1 MLPLI
6 FCVCI
11 CMRIKHFVKI
21 KLLMYNIFSQQA
33 ESQVCRPIKTEAGR
47 VKERPNLHLK
57 IPPPAGSVSAS
68 SQPSS
73 AESPF
78 PLLPDSGSSSV
89 FFSDGP
95 VRTPGSAEIR
105 TDPLAKF
112 PPQSPHCHSH
122 PPTPFS
128 HAGASPLQASFSGY
142 VPSGPQGPPQGRPA
156 SLGPF
161 DMQPGTPGTP
171 RRAQQVDPYFRSQLQ
186 KQQGHL
192 PQSQQGSQESLAPPG
207 SPHSRVAGL
216 GESPLFSPSHST
228 HYGDAFR
235 NQQGMGRPEY
245 GSSPSHSGQI
255 SSPASTGQYRADMSV
270 PSPRSSTGR
279 TDLSTG
285 SPAGM
290 LESGDG
296 LFKAPMT
303 PRMHQ
308 GDGGALHPG
317 ASPSHPSEGYKQSP
331 SHPFP
336 ESQLIPR
343 PQSGDN
349 CSLGPQRHPVNQQEM
364 CPRVPSSPQSH
375 SNSQSPHTPGGHS
388 NDGYSAQSPA
398 TPRFQSPEHCSQP
411 SSRPHS
417 RDAFTAVHK
426 PVRSPSVAPEAPS
439 FKNSPHHTNSTLGD
453 PLSGKP
459 SAPPH
464 FSSITSAGGFQ
475 IAQQQTQMVQ
485 GQLQHSQAQQNIG
498 ADNYGAR
505 VPTPSGSQE
514 VPVARQ
520 PDPIHQ
526 PTLPGTQ
533 EMSDISTVQD
543 PALGGL
549 SPSELEKHR
558 QVLVL
563 RHFGVILCTG
573 HLLIAVTLC
582 FFFSARG

>member
-1 MLPLI
+1 MNETFSCGLMEIMLLT
-6 FCVCI
+6 CY
-11 CMRIKHFVKI
+11 
-21 KLLMYNIFSQQA
+21 LFSQQA
-33 ESQVCRPIKTEAGR
+33 ESQVCRPVKTETGR
-47 VKERPNLHLK
+47 VKERPNLHLQ

-73 AESPF
+73 AESPY
-78 PLLPDSGSSSV
+78 PLLPDSGSSV

-142 VPSGPQGPPQGRPA
+142 APSGPQGPPQGRPA

-192 PQSQQGSQESLAPPG
+192 TQSQQGSQESLAPPG

-216 GESPLFSPSHST
+216 GESPMFSPSHST

-245 GSSPSHSGQI
+245 GSSPSHSGQT
-255 SSPASTGQYRADMSV
+255 SSPASAGQYRADMGV

-296 LFKAPMT
+296 LFKAPLT

-308 GDGGALHPG
+308 GDGGALQPG

-336 ESQLIPR
+336 ESPLMPR

-364 CPRVPSSPQSH
+364 CSRVPSSPQSH

-411 SSRPHS
+411 SSRPQS
-417 RDAFTAVHK
+417 RDAFAAVHK
-426 PVRSPSVAPEAPS
+426 PHRPPSVAPEAS
-439 FKNSPHHTNSTLGD
+439 FKNSPHPTNSTLGD

-459 SAPPH
+459 SAAPH
-464 FSSITSAGGFQ
+464 FSSMPNVGGFQ
-475 IAQQQTQMVQ
+475 ITQQQNQMVQ
-485 GQLQHSQAQQNIG
+485 GQLQQQQAQQNIV
-498 ADNYGAR
+498 AENYSAR

-514 VPVARQ
+514 VPAVRQ
-520 PDPIHQ
+520 PEPSHQ

-533 EMSDISTVQD
+533 EVSDISAVQD

-558 QVLVL
+558 QVSVL
-563 RHFGVILCTG
+563 SSEESFCVLWVFANTS
-573 HLLIAVTLC
+573 LFV
-582 FFFSARG
+582 FF

>member
-1 MLPLI
+1 MY
-6 FCVCI
+6 VCTYVRNI
-11 CMRIKHFVKI
+11 LVFDIVKFT
-21 KLLMYNIFSQQA
+21 LLMCNIFSQQA
-33 ESQVCRPIKTEAGR
+33 ESQVCRPIKTETGR

-57 IPPPAGSVSAS
+57 IPLPAGSVSAS

-192 PQSQQGSQESLAPPG
+192 PQTQQGSQESLAPPG
-207 SPHSRVAGL
+207 SPHSRVAGI

-279 TDLSTG
+279 TDISTG

-303 PRMHQ
+303 PRVHQ

-336 ESQLIPR
+336 ESPLIPR

-411 SSRPHS
+411 SSRPQS
-417 RDAFTAVHK
+417 RDAFTLQK
-426 PVRSPSVAPEAPS
+426 PVRSPSVAPEVPS

-464 FSSITSAGGFQ
+464 FSSIPSTGGFQ
-475 IAQQQTQMVQ
+475 ITQQQNQMVQ
-485 GQLQHSQAQQNIG
+485 GQLQQSQAQQNIG
-498 ADNYGAR
+498 PDNYGAR
-505 VPTPSGSQE
+505 VPTPSGTQE
-514 VPVARQ
+514 VPVVRQ
-520 PDPIHQ
+520 PDPTHQ

-543 PALGGL
+543 PAIGGL

-558 QVLVL
+558 QVSV
-563 RHFGVILCTG
+563 RC
-573 HLLIAVTLC
+573 
-582 FFFSARG
+582 R